1 MKNLNKF
8 LFVFIAIFF
17 ISSCKK
23 DDSSSNNNGK
33 TCSVSK
39 ITLTDFSNKQQI
51 LNFNYDSN
59 NNLNSVLRFDL
70 SSSQDTTRAELTYSN
85 NKLTKIIYRNISA
98 NDIYAYD
105 SLIYNGSNQLTEI
118 KSYEMQYVAPTNYFD
133 LINDDTYSYNTSN
146 KIIRKTQY
154 HKNSSPPDAL
164 DTLNIYYNT
173 ANNIDSIRSLGH
185 YKTKYEFSYNA
196 NVMKLNIG
204 NIIGLTGKGQG
215 AVFSELFQ
223 EDFLFGNNLGISSV
237 IISDALSGVYGTTNF
252 SYTYNTDGYITNMT
266 TNNDKYWDIKTM
278 TIEYVCK

>member
-146 KIIRKTQY
+146 RIIRKTQY

>member
-51 LNFNYDSN
+51 INFNYDSN

>member
-146 KIIRKTQY
+146 RIIRKTQY

-204 NIIGLTGKGQG
+204 NIIGLTGKGHG

>member
-204 NIIGLTGKGQG
+204 NIIGLTGKGHG